1 MRWWLPQ
8 AWSRRTQPGDPRQRG
23 YAGYVDELG
32 QSLYRGTIRHGGWSV
47 LVLRGDRGHSLRA
60 QVDAGVLAPR
70 QFRPDAERMVHEILL
85 GGAQGELPSP

>member
-1 MRWWLPQ
+1 MASTGWWLPQ
-8 AWSRRTQPGDPRQRG
+8 AWARRKQPDDPRQRG

-32 QSLYRGTIRHGGWSV
+32 QSLYRGTIRNGGWS
-47 LVLRGDRGHSLRA
+47 
-60 QVDAGVLAPR
+60 VDAGVLGPR

>member
-1 MRWWLPQ
+1 MTSTGWWLPQ
-8 AWSRRTQPGDPRQRG
+8 AWARHKQPGDPRQRG

-32 QSLYRGTIRHGGWSV
+32 QSLYRGTIRNGGWS
-47 LVLRGDRGHSLRA
+47 
-60 QVDAGVLAPR
+60 VDAGVLGPR